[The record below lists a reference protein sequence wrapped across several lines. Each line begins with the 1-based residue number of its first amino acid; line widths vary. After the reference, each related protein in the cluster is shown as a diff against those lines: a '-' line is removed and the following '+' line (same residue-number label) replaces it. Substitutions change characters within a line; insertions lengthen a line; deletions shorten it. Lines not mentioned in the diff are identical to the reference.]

1 MFKLENGQSNLTNG
15 TVDIG
20 DNAAGLHVEEARPA
34 LVPAVDKA
42 FRLIAALGD
51 SSEPLGVS
59 QLSRTLGLG
68 KSTVHGLVTTLETL
82 GIIESPN
89 GAKRYRL
96 GPGLFSLASRS
107 AGQRDLRNIARPA
120 LERLAATTEQTSFLG
135 VPAEDHVTILD
146 LIHGRPTMSIS
157 APIGSA
163 IPLLAGAVG
172 KAVVSAWDEERREAF
187 FTQGR
192 LPAFTINSIRDAAQ
206 FKEAIAT
213 AQAEGA
219 AIDIDEYVDGMR
231 AAAAPIF
238 GPDRQLVA
246 IIWVAGFS
254 RHVDRERL
262 AEMAK
267 EVAKEA
273 ADISRLLGA

>member
-1 MFKLENGQSNLTNG
+1 MFKPENGEAIPL
-15 TVDIG
+15 
-20 DNAAGLHVEEARPA
+20 NAVLDFPSEQPRQT

-42 FRLIAALGD
+42 FRLLVALGD
-51 SSEPLGVS
+51 SAEPLGVS

-82 GIIESPN
+82 GIIESPSP
-89 GAKRYRL
+89 GKRYRL
-96 GPGLFSLASRS
+96 GPGLFALASRS
-107 AGQRDLRNIARPA
+107 AGQRDLRNVARPA
-120 LERLAATTEQTSFLG
+120 LERLAAATEQTSFLG
-135 VPAEDHVTILD
+135 VPADDHVTILD

-172 KAVVSAWDEERREAF
+172 KAIVSAWDQQRRDEF
-187 FTQGR
+187 LQDGR
-192 LPAFTINSIRDAAQ
+192 LPAFTANTIREPGQFMAAVDAA
-206 FKEAIAT
+206 AS
-213 AQAEGA
+213 EGA

-231 AAAAPIF
+231 AAAASIF
-238 GPDRQLVA
+238 GPTHELVA
-246 IIWVAGFS
+246 VIWVAGFS

-267 EVAKEA
+267 EVAREA
-273 ADISRLLGA
+273 TDISKLLGGLT

>member
-1 MFKLENGQSNLTNG
+1 MFRLENEEVDPGNGVPNL
-15 TVDIG
+15 IEFQER
-20 DNAAGLHVEEARPA
+20 AA

-42 FRLIAALGD
+42 FRLLTAL
-51 SSEPLGVS
+51 SESAEPLGVS

-68 KSTVHGLVTTLETL
+68 KSTVHGLVTTLERL
-82 GIIESPN
+82 GIIESPV

-96 GPGLFSLASRS
+96 GPGLFALASRS
-107 AGQRDLRNIARPA
+107 AGQRDLRDIARPA
-120 LERLAATTEQTSFLG
+120 LERLAAVTEQTSFLG

-172 KAVVSAWDEERREAF
+172 KAVVSAWDDQRRAEF
-187 FTQGR
+187 FGEGK
-192 LPAFTINSIRDAAQ
+192 LPAFTANTIRDVSHYMEAVKAA
-206 FKEAIAT
+206 ADD
-213 AQAEGA
+213 GA

-246 IIWVAGFS
+246 VIWVAGFS

>member
-1 MFKLENGQSNLTNG
+1 MNTQMFMPQNGSASPANGEVEATLEQ
-15 TVDIG
+15 
-20 DNAAGLHVEEARPA
+20 ERPA

-42 FRLIAALGD
+42 FRLLAAL
-51 SSEPLGVS
+51 SESAEPLGVS
-59 QLSRTLGLG
+59 QLARTLGLG
-68 KSTVHGLVTTLETL
+68 KSTVHGLVTTLEAL
-82 GIIESPN
+82 GIVETPN

-96 GPGLFSLASRS
+96 GPGLYALGSRS
-107 AGQRDLRNIARPA
+107 AGQRDLRDIARPG
-120 LERLAATTEQTSFLG
+120 LERLATVTEQTSFLG

-172 KAVVSAWDEERREAF
+172 KAIVSAWDPQRRADF
-187 FTQGR
+187 FAQER
-192 LPAFTINSIRDAAQ
+192 LPAFTANTIRDAAQ
-206 FKEAIAT
+206 YKEVVEAA
-213 AQAEGA
+213 AAEGA

-238 GPDRQLVA
+238 GPGHQLAAV
-246 IIWVAGFS
+246 IWVAGFS

-273 ADISRLLGA
+273 ADISRLLGD

>member
-1 MFKLENGQSNLTNG
+1 MFRLENEEIDPGNGAPNLSELQER
-15 TVDIG
+15 
-20 DNAAGLHVEEARPA
+20 AA

-42 FRLIAALGD
+42 FRLLTAL
-51 SSEPLGVS
+51 SESAEPLGVS

-68 KSTVHGLVTTLETL
+68 KSTVHGLVTTLERL
-82 GIIESPN
+82 GIIESPL

-96 GPGLFSLASRS
+96 GPGLFALASRS
-107 AGQRDLRNIARPA
+107 AAQRDLRDIARPA
-120 LERLAATTEQTSFLG
+120 LERLAAVTEQTSFLG

-172 KAVVSAWDEERREAF
+172 KAVVSAWDEQRRAEF
-187 FTQGR
+187 FGQGR
-192 LPAFTINSIRDAAQ
+192 LPAFTLNTIRDVPHYMEAVKAA
-206 FKEAIAT
+206 ADD
-213 AQAEGA
+213 GA
-219 AIDIDEYVDGMR
+219 ATDIDEYVDGMR
-231 AAAAPIF
+231 AAAAPVF
-238 GPDRQLVA
+238 GPDHELIAVL
-246 IIWVAGFS
+246 WVAGFS

-262 AEMAK
+262 AEMAN

>member
-1 MFKLENGQSNLTNG
+1 MFRLENEEVDPGNGASNL
-15 TVDIG
+15 
-20 DNAAGLHVEEARPA
+20 VELQERAV

-42 FRLIAALGD
+42 FRLLAAL
-51 SSEPLGVS
+51 SESAEPLGVS

-68 KSTVHGLVTTLETL
+68 KSTVHGLVTTLERL
-82 GIIESPN
+82 GIIESPV

-96 GPGLFSLASRS
+96 GPGLFALASRS
-107 AGQRDLRNIARPA
+107 AGQRDLRDIARPA
-120 LERLAATTEQTSFLG
+120 LERLAAVTEQTSFLG

-172 KAVVSAWDEERREAF
+172 KAIVSAWEEQRRAEF
-187 FTQGR
+187 FGEGR
-192 LPAFTINSIRDAAQ
+192 LPAFTANTIRDVPQYMEAVKAA
-206 FKEAIAT
+206 ASD
-213 AQAEGA
+213 GA

-238 GPDRQLVA
+238 GPDHQLVA
-246 IIWVAGFS
+246 VIWVAGFS

>member
-1 MFKLENGQSNLTNG
+1 MNTQMFMPENGLSSPANG
-15 TVDIG
+15 
-20 DNAAGLHVEEARPA
+20 AAEATLEQGRPA

-42 FRLIAALGD
+42 FRLLTAL
-51 SSEPLGVS
+51 SESAEPLGVS
-59 QLSRTLGLG
+59 QLARTLGLG

-82 GIIESPN
+82 GIVETPN
-89 GAKRYRL
+89 GGKRYRL
-96 GPGLFSLASRS
+96 GPGLYALASRS
-107 AGQRDLRNIARPA
+107 AGQRDLRDIARPG
-120 LERLAATTEQTSFLG
+120 LERLATVTEQTSFLG

-172 KAVVSAWDEERREAF
+172 KAIVSAWDEQRRADF
-187 FTQGR
+187 FAQGR
-192 LPAFTINSIRDAAQ
+192 LPAFTANTIRDAVQ
-206 FKEAIAT
+206 YKEAVDAAST
-213 AQAEGA
+213 EGA

-238 GPDRQLVA
+238 GPGHQLAAV
-246 IIWVAGFS
+246 IWVAGFS
-254 RHVDRERL
+254 RHVDRARL

>member
-1 MFKLENGQSNLTNG
+1 MFRLENGVVSPGN
-15 TVDIG
+15 DI
-20 DNAAGLHVEEARPA
+20 AESASQEQERTA

-42 FRLIAALGD
+42 FRLLNALGE
-51 SSEPLGVS
+51 SAEPLGVS

-68 KSTVHGLVTTLETL
+68 KSTVHGLVTTLESL

-96 GPGLFSLASRS
+96 GPGLFALASRS
-107 AGQRDLRNIARPA
+107 AGQRDLRDIARPA
-120 LERLAATTEQTSFLG
+120 LERLATATEQTSFLG

-146 LIHGRPTMSIS
+146 LVHGRPTMSIS
-157 APIGSA
+157 APVGSA

-172 KAVVSAWDEERREAF
+172 KAIVSAWDEQRRAEF
-187 FTQGR
+187 FGEGR
-192 LPAFTINSIRDAAQ
+192 LPAFTANTIRDVPQYMEAVKAAVND
-206 FKEAIAT
+206 
-213 AQAEGA
+213 GA
-219 AIDIDEYVDGMR
+219 ATDIDEYVDGMR

-238 GPDRQLVA
+238 GPDRQLLAV
-246 IIWVAGFS
+246 IWVAGFS

-267 EVAKEA
+267 EIAKEA

>member
-1 MFKLENGQSNLTNG
+1 MFKPENGEAIPL
-15 TVDIG
+15 
-20 DNAAGLHVEEARPA
+20 NAVLDFPSEQPRQT

-42 FRLIAALGD
+42 FRLLVALGD
-51 SSEPLGVS
+51 SAEPLGVS

-82 GIIESPN
+82 GIIESPSP
-89 GAKRYRL
+89 GKRYRL
-96 GPGLFSLASRS
+96 GPGLFALASRS
-107 AGQRDLRNIARPA
+107 AGQRDLRNVARPA
-120 LERLAATTEQTSFLG
+120 LERLAAATEQTSFLG
-135 VPAEDHVTILD
+135 VPADDHVTILD

-172 KAVVSAWDEERREAF
+172 KAIVSAWDQQRRDEF
-187 FTQGR
+187 LQDGR
-192 LPAFTINSIRDAAQ
+192 LPAFTANTIREPGQFMAAVDAA
-206 FKEAIAT
+206 AS
-213 AQAEGA
+213 EGA

-238 GPDRQLVA
+238 GPTHELVA
-246 IIWVAGFS
+246 VIWVAGFS

-267 EVAKEA
+267 EVAREA
-273 ADISRLLGA
+273 TDISKLLGGLT

>member
-1 MFKLENGQSNLTNG
+1 MFRLENDLANPTNG
-15 TVDIG
+15 VG
-20 DNAAGLHVEEARPA
+20 DLELEEARPP

-42 FRLIAALGD
+42 FRLLTALGD
-51 SSEPLGVS
+51 SAEPLGVS

-96 GPGLFSLASRS
+96 GPGLFALASRS

-120 LERLAATTEQTSFLG
+120 LERLAAATEQTSFLG

-172 KAVVSAWDEERREAF
+172 KAVVSAWDDARREQF
-187 FTQGR
+187 FDQGR
-192 LPAFTINSIRDAAQ
+192 LPAFTVNTIRDPQ
-206 FKEAIAT
+206 LFNDAIAT
-213 AQAEGA
+213 AQSEGA

-231 AAAAPIF
+231 AAAAP
-238 GPDRQLVA
+238 
-246 IIWVAGFS
+246 
-254 RHVDRERL
+254 
-262 AEMAK
+262 
-267 EVAKEA
+267 
-273 ADISRLLGA
+273 

>member
-1 MFKLENGQSNLTNG
+1 MFKPENGEASPLN
-15 TVDIG
+15 VV
-20 DNAAGLHVEEARPA
+20 VELAPDQPRQT

-42 FRLIAALGD
+42 FRLLAALGD
-51 SSEPLGVS
+51 SPEPLGVS
-59 QLSRTLGLG
+59 QLSRILGLG
-68 KSTVHGLVTTLETL
+68 KSTVHGLVTTLESL
-82 GIIESPN
+82 GIIESPS
-89 GAKRYRL
+89 ASKRYRL
-96 GPGLFSLASRS
+96 APGLFALASRS

-172 KAVVSAWDEERREAF
+172 KAIVSAWDQERRAEFARE
-187 FTQGR
+187 GR
-192 LPAFTINSIRDAAQ
+192 LPAFTANTIRDPVQFMAAVN
-206 FKEAIAT
+206 AA
-213 AQAEGA
+213 AVEGA

-231 AAAAPIF
+231 AAAASIL
-238 GPDRQLVA
+238 GPGGQLVA
-246 IIWVAGFS
+246 VIWVAGFS
-254 RHVDRERL
+254 RHVDRDRL

-267 EVAKEA
+267 EVAREA
-273 ADISRLLGA
+273 ADISRVLGG

>member
-1 MFKLENGQSNLTNG
+1 MFRLENEEIGPENG
-15 TVDIG
+15 VPELGELQERTT
-20 DNAAGLHVEEARPA
+20 

-42 FRLIAALGD
+42 FRLLAAL
-51 SSEPLGVS
+51 SESAEPLGVS

-68 KSTVHGLVTTLETL
+68 KSTVHGLVTTLERL
-82 GIIESPN
+82 GIIESPL

-96 GPGLFSLASRS
+96 GPGLFALASRS
-107 AGQRDLRNIARPA
+107 AGQRDLRDIARPA
-120 LERLAATTEQTSFLG
+120 LERLAAVTEQTSFLG

-172 KAVVSAWDEERREAF
+172 KAIVSAWDEQRRAEF
-187 FTQGR
+187 FGEGR
-192 LPAFTINSIRDAAQ
+192 LPAFTANTIRDVPQFMEAVKTAASD
-206 FKEAIAT
+206 
-213 AQAEGA
+213 GA
-219 AIDIDEYVDGMR
+219 ATDIDEYVDGMR

-238 GPDRQLVA
+238 GPDHELVA
-246 IIWVAGFS
+246 VIWVAGFS

-262 AEMAK
+262 ADMAK
-267 EVAKEA
+267 EVAVEA